1 MLKEPIIPLS
11 LWQVFADAASNPDTT
26 DPDSAMYQVQSF
38 CNQNMFRPFLR
49 KDGLN
54 LFNLQKYYLIQFQAV
69 SELPQPNRDTLAYL
83 MIHLQA
89 IAENYKV
96 NKVCM
101 F

>member
-11 LWQVFADAASNPDTT
+11 LWQVFKDAADNPDTT
-26 DPDSAMYQVQSF
+26 DPDSAMYQVQLF
-38 CNQNMFRPFLR
+38 CDKNMFHPL
-49 KDGLN
+49 DALN
-54 LFNLQKYYLIQFQAV
+54 LFNLQKYYLIYFQAV
-69 SELPQPNRDTLAYL
+69 SELPQPNRDTIAYL

>member
-26 DPDSAMYQVQSF
+26 DPDSAMYQVQHF
-38 CNQNMFRPFLR
+38 CDQNMFRPFLM
-49 KDGLN
+49 DSIF
-54 LFNLQKYYLIQFQAV
+54 FNLQKHYLIQFQAV

-96 NKVCM
+96 NKVRM